1 MEQIQVEAFIRN
13 QSGKGPAR
21 TLRRSGQIPAI
32 FYGPETQPI
41 PLYVR
46 QMDLEKI
53 FKKHSGEN
61 LFFQVQLKG
70 EHQEES
76 RTAML
81 KELQSDPVSRA
92 YLDVD
97 FYEVSLTKELEVDV
111 GLRIVGKSKGV
122 EKGGILQEA
131 RRDLQIRC
139 LPRNIPEFIEL
150 DISGLDIGDSIH
162 VRDLKLSEEL
172 RILNDPQT
180 TILTIVPPIEE
191 KAAEVA
197 AAGAPEVEVVSKKG
211 KPKEE

>member
-32 FYGPETQPI
+32 FYGPETKPI
-41 PLYVR
+41 SLYVR

-81 KELQSDPVSRA
+81 KELQKDPVSRA
-92 YLDVD
+92 YLHVD
-97 FYEVSLTKELEVDV
+97 FYEVSLTKELEVEV
-111 GLRIVGKSKGV
+111 GLRIVGKPKGV
-122 EKGGILQEA
+122 EKGGMLQEA

-139 LPRNIPEFIEL
+139 LPRNIPEYIEV
-150 DISGLDIGDSIH
+150 DVSGLDIGDSIH
-162 VRDLKLSEEL
+162 VRDLKLAEEL

-180 TILTIVPPIEE
+180 TLVTVVAPIEE
-191 KAAEVA
+191 KAAEEA
-197 AAGAPEVEVVSKKG
+197 KAGAPEVEVVSKKG

>member
-21 TLRRSGQIPAI
+21 TLRRSGQIPAV
-32 FYGPETQPI
+32 FYGPETKPI
-41 PLYVR
+41 SLYVR

-61 LFFQVQLKG
+61 LFFQVRLKG

-81 KELQSDPVSRA
+81 KELQKDPVSRA
-92 YLDVD
+92 YLHVD
-97 FYEVSLTKELEVDV
+97 FYEVSLTKELEVEV
-111 GLRIVGKSKGV
+111 GLRLLGRSKGV

-139 LPRNIPEFIEL
+139 LPRNIPEYIEV

-162 VRDLKLSEEL
+162 VRDLKLIEEL
-172 RILNDPQT
+172 QILNDPQT
-180 TILTIVPPIEE
+180 TIVTIVPPIEE
-191 KAAEVA
+191 KAAEEA
-197 AAGAPEVEVVSKKG
+197 TAGAAEVEVVSKKG
-211 KPKEE
+211 KTKEE

>member
-21 TLRRSGQIPAI
+21 TLRRSGHIPAI

-41 PLYVR
+41 SLYVR
-46 QMDLEKI
+46 QKDLEKI

-81 KELQSDPVSRA
+81 KELQKDPVSRA
-92 YLDVD
+92 YLHVD

-122 EKGGILQEA
+122 EKGGMLQEA

-139 LPRNIPEFIEL
+139 LPRNIPEYIEV
-150 DISGLDIGDSIH
+150 DVSGLDIGDSIH
-162 VRDLKLSEEL
+162 VRDLKLAEEL

-180 TILTIVPPIEE
+180 TLVTIVAPVEE
-191 KAAEVA
+191 KAAEEA
-197 AAGAPEVEVVSKKG
+197 TAGASEVEVVSKKG
-211 KPKEE
+211 KVKEE

>member
-13 QSGKGPAR
+13 QSGKGAAR
-21 TLRRSGQIPAI
+21 TLRRSGQIPAV

-41 PLYVR
+41 SLYIR

-61 LFFQVQLKG
+61 LFFQVHLKG

-81 KELQSDPVSRA
+81 KELQKDPVSRA
-92 YLDVD
+92 YLHLD
-97 FYEVSLTKELEVDV
+97 FYEVSLTKELEVEV
-111 GLRIVGKSKGV
+111 GLRLVGKSKGV

-139 LPRNIPEFIEL
+139 LPRNIPEYIEV
-150 DISGLDIGDSIH
+150 DVSGLDIGDSIH
-162 VRDLKLSEEL
+162 VRDLKLDEALS
-172 RILNDPQT
+172 ILNDPQT
-180 TILTIVPPIEE
+180 TLVTIVPPIEE
-191 KAAEVA
+191 KAAEEA
-197 AAGAPEVEVVSKKG
+197 TAGAPEVEVVSKKG

>member
-1 MEQIQVEAFIRN
+1 MEQIQVEAFIRH

-41 PLYVR
+41 SLYVR

-70 EHQEES
+70 ENQEES

-81 KELQSDPVSRA
+81 KELQRDPVSRA
-92 YLDVD
+92 YLHVD
-97 FYEVSLTKELEVDV
+97 FYEVSLTKELEVEV

-122 EKGGILQEA
+122 EKGGILQES
-131 RRDLQIRC
+131 RRELQIRC
-139 LPRNIPEFIEL
+139 LPRNIPEFIEV
-150 DISGLDIGDSIH
+150 DVSGLDIGDSIH

-172 RILNDPQT
+172 RVLNDPQA
-180 TILTIVPPIEE
+180 TIITIVPPIEE
-191 KAAEVA
+191 KAAGEVT
-197 AAGAPEVEVVSKKG
+197 AGAPEVEVVSKKG
-211 KPKEE
+211 KAKEE

>member
-21 TLRRSGQIPAI
+21 TLRRSGHIPAI

-41 PLYVR
+41 SLYVR
-46 QMDLEKI
+46 QKDLEKI

-81 KELQSDPVSRA
+81 KELQKDPVSRA
-92 YLDVD
+92 YLHVD
-97 FYEVSLTKELEVDV
+97 FYEVSLTKELEVEV
-111 GLRIVGKSKGV
+111 GLRIVGKPKGV
-122 EKGGILQEA
+122 EKGGMLQEA

-139 LPRNIPEFIEL
+139 LPRNIPEYIEV
-150 DISGLDIGDSIH
+150 DVSGLEIGDSIH
-162 VRDLKLSEEL
+162 VRDLKLGEEL
-172 RILNDPQT
+172 QILNDPQA
-180 TILTIVPPIEE
+180 TIVTVVPPIEE
-191 KAAEVA
+191 KAAEETT
-197 AAGAPEVEVVSKKG
+197 AGAPEVEVVSKKG
-211 KPKEE
+211 KVKEE

>member
-21 TLRRSGQIPAI
+21 TLRRAGHIPAI

-41 PLYVR
+41 SLYVR
-46 QMDLEKI
+46 QKDLEKI

-81 KELQSDPVSRA
+81 KELQKDPVSRA
-92 YLDVD
+92 YLHVD

-122 EKGGILQEA
+122 EKGGMLQEA

-139 LPRNIPEFIEL
+139 LPRNIPEYIEV
-150 DISGLDIGDSIH
+150 DVSGLDIGDSIH
-162 VRDLKLSEEL
+162 VRDLKLAEEL

-180 TILTIVPPIEE
+180 TLVTIVAPVEE
-191 KAAEVA
+191 KAAEEA
-197 AAGAPEVEVVSKKG
+197 TAGASEVEVVSKKG
-211 KPKEE
+211 KVKEE

>member
-13 QSGKGPAR
+13 QSGKGAAR

-32 FYGPETQPI
+32 FYGPETRPI

-46 QMDLEKI
+46 QMDLERI

-70 EHQEES
+70 ENQEES

-81 KELQSDPVSRA
+81 KELQKDPVSRA
-92 YLDVD
+92 YLHVD
-97 FYEVSLTKELEVDV
+97 FYEVSLTKELEVEV

-122 EKGGILQEA
+122 EKGGMLQEA
-131 RRDLQIRC
+131 RRDLTIRC
-139 LPRNIPEFIEL
+139 LPRNIPEYIEV

-162 VRDLKLSEEL
+162 VRDLHLPEEI
-172 RILNDPQT
+172 RILNDLQT
-180 TILTIVPPIEE
+180 TIISVVAPIEE
-191 KAAEVA
+191 KAAEEA
-197 AAGAPEVEVVSKKG
+197 KAGAADVEVVSKKG
-211 KPKEE
+211 KAKEE

>member
-21 TLRRSGQIPAI
+21 TLRRSGQIPAV

-41 PLYVR
+41 SLYVR

-81 KELQSDPVSRA
+81 KELQKDPVSRA
-92 YLDVD
+92 YLHVD
-97 FYEVSLTKELEVDV
+97 FYEVSLTKELEVEV
-111 GLRIVGKSKGV
+111 GLRLVGKSKGV

-139 LPRNIPEFIEL
+139 LPRNIPEYIEV

-162 VRDLKLSEEL
+162 VRDLKLIRRTPDFERSPNHHCHHSPAH
-172 RILNDPQT
+172 RR
-180 TILTIVPPIEE
+180 
-191 KAAEVA
+191 
-197 AAGAPEVEVVSKKG
+197 KG
-211 KPKEE
+211 GRGSDGRGGRGGSGFQEG

>member
-21 TLRRSGQIPAI
+21 TLRRSGQIPAV

-41 PLYVR
+41 SLYVR

-70 EHQEES
+70 EGREES

-81 KELQSDPVSRA
+81 KELQKDPVSRA
-92 YLDVD
+92 FLHVD
-97 FYEVSLTKELEVDV
+97 FYEVSLTKELEVEV
-111 GLRIVGKSKGV
+111 GLRILGKAKGV
-122 EKGGILQEA
+122 EKGGMLQEA

-139 LPRNIPEFIEL
+139 LPRNIPEYIEV

-162 VRDLKLSEEL
+162 VRDLQLPGE
-172 RILNDPQT
+172 IQVLNDPQT
-180 TILTIVPPIEE
+180 TIITVVPPIEE
-191 KAAEVA
+191 KAAEEA
-197 AAGAPEVEVVSKKG
+197 TAGASEVEVVSKKG

>member
-21 TLRRSGQIPAI
+21 TLRRAGHIPAI

-41 PLYVR
+41 SLYVR
-46 QMDLEKI
+46 QKDLEKI

-81 KELQSDPVSRA
+81 KELQKDPVSRA
-92 YLDVD
+92 YLHVD
-97 FYEVSLTKELEVDV
+97 FYEVSLTKELEVEV
-111 GLRIVGKSKGV
+111 GLRIVGKPKGV
-122 EKGGILQEA
+122 EKGGMLQEA

-139 LPRNIPEFIEL
+139 LPRNIPEYIEV
-150 DISGLDIGDSIH
+150 DVSGLDIGDSIH
-162 VRDLKLSEEL
+162 VRDLKLAEEL
-172 RILNDPQT
+172 RIVNDPQT
-180 TILTIVPPIEE
+180 TLVTIVAPVEE
-191 KAAEVA
+191 KAAEEA
-197 AAGAPEVEVVSKKG
+197 TAGASEVEVVSKKG
-211 KPKEE
+211 KVKEE

>member
-21 TLRRSGQIPAI
+21 TLRRSGQIPAV

-41 PLYVR
+41 SLYVR

-70 EHQEES
+70 EGREES

-81 KELQSDPVSRA
+81 KELQKDPVSRA
-92 YLDVD
+92 FLHVD
-97 FYEVSLTKELEVDV
+97 FYEVSLTKELEVEV
-111 GLRIVGKSKGV
+111 GLRILGKAKGV
-122 EKGGILQEA
+122 EKGGMLQEA

-139 LPRNIPEFIEL
+139 LPRNIPEYIEV

-162 VRDLKLSEEL
+162 VRDLQLPEE
-172 RILNDPQT
+172 IQVLNDPQT
-180 TILTIVPPIEE
+180 TIITVVPPIEE
-191 KAAEVA
+191 KAAEEA
-197 AAGAPEVEVVSKKG
+197 TAGAAEVEVVSKKG

>member
-81 KELQSDPVSRA
+81 KELQRDPVSRA
-92 YLDVD
+92 YLHVD

-122 EKGGILQEA
+122 EKGGMLQEA
-131 RRDLQIRC
+131 RRDSADS
-139 LPRNIPEFIEL
+139 LPAPKY
-150 DISGLDIGDSIH
+150 SGIYRSGCQWPGHRGFHPCTRFKIG
-162 VRDLKLSEEL
+162 RRTPDLK
-172 RILNDPQT
+172 R
-180 TILTIVPPIEE
+180 PPIYHCHRSP
-191 KAAEVA
+191 AHR
-197 AAGAPEVEVVSKKG
+197 GKG
-211 KPKEE
+211 G

>member
-32 FYGPETQPI
+32 FYGPETKPI
-41 PLYVR
+41 SLYVR

-81 KELQSDPVSRA
+81 KELQKDPVSRA
-92 YLDVD
+92 YLHLD
-97 FYEVSLTKELEVDV
+97 FYEVSLTKELEVEV
-111 GLRIVGKSKGV
+111 GLRLVGKSKGV

-139 LPRNIPEFIEL
+139 LPRNIPEYIEV
-150 DISGLDIGDSIH
+150 DVSGLDIGDSIH
-162 VRDLKLSEEL
+162 VRDLKLDEALS
-172 RILNDPQT
+172 ILNDPQT
-180 TILTIVPPIEE
+180 TLVTIVPPIEE
-191 KAAEVA
+191 KAAEEA
-197 AAGAPEVEVVSKKG
+197 TAGAPEVEVVSKKG

>member
-13 QSGKGPAR
+13 QSGKGAAR

-41 PLYVR
+41 SLYVH

-70 EHQEES
+70 GQQEES

-81 KELQSDPVSRA
+81 KELQKDPLSRA
-92 YLDVD
+92 YLHVD
-97 FYEVSLTKELEVDV
+97 FYEVSLTKELEVEV
-111 GLRIVGKSKGV
+111 GLRLIGKSKGV

-139 LPRNIPEFIEL
+139 LPRNIPEYIEV
-150 DISGLDIGDSIH
+150 DVSGLDIGDSIH
-162 VRDLKLSEEL
+162 VRDLKLGEEL
-172 RILNDPQT
+172 RVLHDPQT
-180 TILTIVPPIEE
+180 TLVTIVPPMEE
-191 KAAEVA
+191 KAAGEE
-197 AAGAPEVEVVSKKG
+197 AAGAAEVEVVSKKG
-211 KPKEE
+211 KTKEE

>member
-13 QSGKGPAR
+13 QSGKGAAR
-21 TLRRSGQIPAI
+21 TLRRSGQIPAV
-32 FYGPETQPI
+32 FYGPETRPI
-41 PLYVR
+41 ALYVR

-61 LFFQVQLKG
+61 LFFKVLLKG
-70 EHQEES
+70 EQQEES

-81 KELQSDPVSRA
+81 KELQKDPVSRA
-92 YLDVD
+92 YLHVD

-139 LPRNIPEFIEL
+139 LPRNIPEFIEV
-150 DISGLDIGDSIH
+150 DVSGLDIGDSFH
-162 VRDLKLSEEL
+162 VQDLKVSEEL

-180 TILTIVPPIEE
+180 TLITIVAPIEE
-191 KAAEVA
+191 KTAGEA

-211 KPKEE
+211 KAKEE